1 MPSDSQIHEL
11 GNLLR
16 GPTFEDREREAQF
29 RRCWEAIENYK
40 SVETIAAIKK
50 ITRAH
55 LKFCKV
61 VKDTLFQQ
69 AYLVFE
75 DDGSLDSMDQDPEF
89 DYRFTFERMVQT
101 IQEYEV
107 MLQNDTSLNDTYGSL
122 EVTIQQ
128 PDNRLVRDSSE
139 AERDGDMLKW

>member
-1 MPSDSQIHEL
+1 
-11 GNLLR
+11 
-16 GPTFEDREREAQF
+16 
-29 RRCWEAIENYK
+29 
-40 SVETIAAIKK
+40 
-50 ITRAH
+50 
-55 LKFCKV
+55 
-61 VKDTLFQQ
+61 
-69 AYLVFE
+69 
-75 DDGSLDSMDQDPEF
+75 MDQDPEF